1 MMNIIRRN
9 AQFHMNFACLF
20 WLDAGRTWQKSR
32 SNGADHGAYFNRL
45 LEAKCLIQSSF
56 ELIQSLTSLELL

>member
-1 MMNIIRRN
+1 MTIIRRN
-9 AQFHMNFACLF
+9 AQFHINFACLF
-20 WLDAGRTWQKSR
+20 WLDADRTWQKSS
-32 SNGADHGAYFNRL
+32 SNGTDCGTYFNRL